1 MFENQHTLHVL
12 LYLLPSMV
20 LALLIK
26 ALSGRFVLFTFLTL
40 AGTLCHELAHC
51 LAGFLT
57 NAHPASIRLIP
68 QRINR
73 QHYQMGAATFSN
85 IRWYNAAV
93 TALAPIAILAIPLIY
108 ADWRVRDASVFTGG
122 DVAMMFFLAPQ
133 FLCFWPSRTDWM
145 LALRSWPYLLLLVP
159 IYWYWSKGLQ
169 SFSLPFIWNI

>member
-1 MFENQHTLHVL
+1 MLENQHILHVL

-51 LAGFLT
+51 IAGFLT
-57 NAHPASIRLIP
+57 NARPTSIRLIP
-68 QRINR
+68 KRISR

-85 IRWYNAAV
+85 IRWYNAAI

-108 ADWRVRDASVFTGG
+108 ADWRMRTSSGFTWE

-133 FLCFWPSRTDWM
+133 FLCFWPSRTDWI

-159 IYWYWSKGLQ
+159 IYWYWSTEMKFF
-169 SFSLPFIWNI
+169 SFLSI